1 MSTSRATS
9 RRPSP
14 LSSAPRIDG
23 RALDALRPVRI
34 EPNPLAFAEGSAL
47 IEVGHTRILCA
58 ATIEDKVPLWLRG
71 RGGGWVTA
79 EYSMLPR
86 ATPERTQRESTRG
99 RLGGRTHEI
108 QRLIG
113 RSLRA
118 VTDLKKLGERS
129 VVLDCDVLQAD
140 GGTRTAAITGAYVAL
155 ALACGRV
162 FTPGAANWPL
172 PLQVA
177 AVSVGFVDGLAT
189 LDLAYSEDSRAE
201 VDMNVAMTDAGEYVE
216 VQGSAEARPFGRA
229 QLDELLSL
237 AQRGIE
243 QLFEVQRSALSA
255 AAYMHAG
262 R

>member
-1 MSTSRATS
+1 M
-9 RRPSP
+9 
-14 LSSAPRIDG
+14 
-23 RALDALRPVRI
+23 RI
-34 EPNPLAFAEGSAL
+34 EPNPLSFAEGSAL
-47 IEVGHTRILCA
+47 IEIGQTRVLCA

-86 ATPERTQRESTRG
+86 ATPERTQREVTRG

-113 RSLRA
+113 RALRA

-129 VVLDCDVLQAD
+129 ILLDCDVLQAD

-162 FTPGAANWPL
+162 FTPGTPQWPL
-172 PLQVA
+172 PNQVA
-177 AVSVGFVDGLAT
+177 AASVGYVDGRAH
-189 LDLAYSEDSRAE
+189 LDLAYSEDNRAE
-201 VDMNVAMTDAGEYVE
+201 VDMNVAMTDAGQYVE
-216 VQGSAEARPFGRA
+216 VQGSAEGQTFDRA
-229 QLDELLSL
+229 QLDELLAL
-237 AQRGIE
+237 AQNGI
-243 QLFEVQRSALSA
+243 QRLFEIQREALSA
-255 AAYMHAG
+255 AAYMHAP